1 MFENLQKNIEKK
13 KKKQKKIKDVLEEET
28 VITSEVNE
36 PMITEDA
43 PEETIPE
50 EETKNED
57 DLPKTEEAPKTVVL
71 GEGFTILGDESFQKK
86 KQVQAVLPNWLAYP
100 TVISN
105 DLSQAGQLV
114 EEMSFLN
121 EKIKKNLKDS
131 GVKSLF
137 PVQSQ
142 VIPWILNT
150 HSKPTPFWPRDI
162 CVSAPTGSGKT
173 LAFAVPIV
181 QLLLNRVE
189 RKVRALVV
197 LPVQELA
204 TQVAKVFKDICKGTD
219 ISSILLSRN
228 LSLTDEQKLLVE
240 VNKFSGE
247 YRSKVDIVVTTAGR
261 LVEHIHSTKGFS
273 LKGLKFLVIDEADRV
288 MEQIQNDWLY
298 HLNNHVKEE
307 SDSFFSGRSVPLCVS
322 ELWNETSRQPH
333 KLLFSATLSQDP
345 EKLQNLRL
353 FQPKLFTSI
362 VRRFDEKSSSATKES
377 DFNENENRGEFIGK
391 YTTPAELT
399 ERYCITQPQLRPL
412 SLYTLIKENNWNRF
426 LCFTNSAEAAHRL
439 SFVLQKLFG
448 DEMII
453 EELSS
458 ALNSTVRQ
466 NVLTKFEMGKVNGL
480 VLTFL

>member
-1 MFENLQKNIEKK
+1 M
-13 KKKQKKIKDVLEEET
+13 EEET
-28 VITSEVNE
+28 VIINDIDE

-43 PEETIPE
+43 LEKTITEEDNKNVEPIGE
-50 EETKNED
+50 ENEI
-57 DLPKTEEAPKTVVL
+57 TEAPKTVVL

-86 KQVQAVLPNWLAYP
+86 KEVQMVLPNWLAYP

-114 EEMSFLN
+114 EEMVYLDD
-121 EKIKKNLKDS
+121 KIKKNLKDS

-173 LAFAVPIV
+173 LAFAIPIV

-219 ISSILLSRN
+219 ITSILLSRN
-228 LSLTDEQKLLVE
+228 LSLIDEQKLLVE

-307 SDSFFSGRSVPLCVS
+307 SDAFLSGRSIPLCVS
-322 ELWNETSRQPH
+322 ELWNEKSRQPH

-362 VRRFDEKSSSATKES
+362 VRRFDEKSLITKDS
-377 DFNENENRGEFIGK
+377 DFNEKDNRGEFIGK

-399 ERYCITQPQLRPL
+399 EKYCITQPQLRPL
-412 SLYTLIKENNWNRF
+412 TLYTLIKENKWNRF

-466 NVLTKFEMGKVNGL
+466 NVLTKFEMGKVNG
-480 VLTFL
+480 

>member
-1 MFENLQKNIEKK
+1 
-13 KKKQKKIKDVLEEET
+13 
-28 VITSEVNE
+28 
-36 PMITEDA
+36 MITEDA
-43 PEETIPE
+43 PEETVTE
-50 EETKNED
+50 EDNKNVEPNRD
-57 DLPKTEEAPKTVVL
+57 ENDITEAPKTVVL

-86 KQVQAVLPNWLAYP
+86 KQVQMVLPNWLAYP

-105 DLSQAGQLV
+105 DLSQVGQLV
-114 EEMSFLN
+114 EEMVYLDD
-121 EKIKKNLKDS
+121 KIKKNLKDS

-219 ISSILLSRN
+219 ITSILLSRN

-307 SDSFFSGRSVPLCVS
+307 SDAFLSGRSFPLCVS
-322 ELWNETSRQPH
+322 ELWNEQSRQPH

-362 VRRFDEKSSSATKES
+362 VRRFDEKSLISKDSE
-377 DFNENENRGEFIGK
+377 FNEKDNRGEFIGK

-399 ERYCITQPQLRPL
+399 EKYCITQPQLRPL
-412 SLYTLIKENNWNRF
+412 TLYTLIKENKWNRF

-466 NVLTKFEMGKVNGL
+466 NVLTKFEMGKVNG
-480 VLTFL
+480 